1 MLQRIGSWACVV
13 GKGYNRE
20 LMYQDSGSEQGDNGI
35 ATGKNEIGSFRHYH
49 VHCNDPVN
57 HRV

>member
-13 GKGYNRE
+13 GKGSNRK
-20 LMYQDSGSEQGDNGI
+20 LMYEDSGSGQGDNGI
-35 ATGKNEIGSFRHYH
+35 ATGKNEIGSFRQYH
-49 VHCNDPVN
+49 VHSNDPVN